1 MKLKS
6 WSGIP
11 VICLCVFGLI
21 ALSSSAADQD
31 ASVSESQAEAR
42 EILMDMGKFLSQSQR
57 FCVNIRS
64 GYDAIQESGQKVEFG
79 AKRKV
84 IVSRPDRLR
93 IEVEKSNGDR
103 NLSLI
108 DAKNITVSS
117 ITQNVYAQAPS
128 PGDLDA
134 SIKYLVNDLNMRLPL
149 AMLLLSQLP
158 AELERRVL
166 DIDYVEE
173 TNILGTP
180 AHHLAGRTE
189 SVDFQ
194 IWIKDGAQALP
205 LRIVLTYKNED
216 GQPQFW
222 AQFTDWNLSPEI
234 ADSIFAF
241 IPPDGAKKIN
251 FLAKLNELGI
261 KAKKPTEPATPAGE
275 QP

>member
-1 MKLKS
+1 M
-6 WSGIP
+6 P

-21 ALSSSAADQD
+21 ALSSPAADQD
-31 ASVSESQAEAR
+31 ASVSASQAEAR
-42 EILMDMGKFLSQSQR
+42 EILMDMGKFLSQAQR
-57 FCVNIRS
+57 FSVNMHS
-64 GYDAIQESGQKVEFG
+64 SYDVVQESGQKIEFNDS
-79 AKRKV
+79 RKV
-84 IVSRPDRLR
+84 LVSRPDHLR
-93 IEVEKSNGDR
+93 INVEKSNGNR
-103 NLSLI
+103 NLALI
-108 DAKNITVSS
+108 DGKNITVSS
-117 ITQNVYAQAPS
+117 ITQNVYAQTPS

-194 IWIKDGAQALP
+194 IWIKDAEQSLP

-222 AQFTDWNLSPEI
+222 AQFSDWNLSPEI
-234 ADSIFAF
+234 TDSLFTF
-241 IPPDGAKKIN
+241 TPPDDAKKIN

-261 KAKKPTEPATPAGE
+261 KAEKPIEPATPSGE